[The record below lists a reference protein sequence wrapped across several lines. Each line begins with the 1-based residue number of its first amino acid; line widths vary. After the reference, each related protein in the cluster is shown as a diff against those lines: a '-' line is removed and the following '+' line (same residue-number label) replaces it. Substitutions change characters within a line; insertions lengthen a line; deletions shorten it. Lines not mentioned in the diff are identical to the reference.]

1 MKLFKK
7 TDQKME
13 GKKTTETTEMLTQL
27 EQLCGNDKQTYEAL
41 HHVMFLD
48 PRKVE
53 TPLKEAIEK
62 AKSFEKD
69 EDLGRARIWYDIAG
83 GLAIYEGNVEKVAE
97 LFSESE
103 RISGMKYPILSN
115 TERAVAKAQEFYE
128 KYLK

>member
-1 MKLFKK
+1 LKLFGKSEKK
-7 TDQKME
+7 DDTR
-13 GKKTTETTEMLTQL
+13 KTVETTGMLTQL
-27 EQLCGNDKQTYEAL
+27 EQLCGSDKQTYESL

-62 AKSFEKD
+62 ARSYEKD
-69 EDLGRARIWYDIAG
+69 EDLGKARIWYDVAG
-83 GLAIYEGNVEKVAE
+83 GLAIYEGNVKKVTE

-103 RISGMKYPILSN
+103 RLSGMKYPILSN
-115 TERAVAKAQEFYE
+115 TERAVAKAKEFYE